1 METVSLDRF
10 GRIVVPKPMRDE
22 LGLPAGSELSIEVA
36 GDTVVLT
43 PLADNDRIV
52 ARDGLVVFTGDVLDQ
67 IRSGRGV

>member
-22 LGLPAGSELSIEVA
+22 LGLEAGSELSIEVA

>member
-22 LGLPAGSELSIEVA
+22 LGLAAGSELSIEVA